1 MVAGKSA
8 IDESMVTGERIPVKK
23 QAGDEGIG
31 ATINKTGSFK
41 FKATKVGK
49 DTVLAQI
56 VKLVQDAQGSKAS
69 IQQLADRVTGWFV
82 PGVIAIAI
90 TTFIIWFNFV
100 GNVTLAMITT
110 VGVLILA
117 CPLPCV

>member
-56 VKLVQDAQGSKAS
+56 VKLVQDAQKNSNNKFNLLPYFYPHYTTASKNRKISELPYYAP
-69 IQQLADRVTGWFV
+69 IANYAFDHV
-82 PGVIAIAI
+82 PHWKNCSGK
-90 TTFIIWFNFV
+90 
-100 GNVTLAMITT
+100 
-110 VGVLILA
+110 
-117 CPLPCV
+117 